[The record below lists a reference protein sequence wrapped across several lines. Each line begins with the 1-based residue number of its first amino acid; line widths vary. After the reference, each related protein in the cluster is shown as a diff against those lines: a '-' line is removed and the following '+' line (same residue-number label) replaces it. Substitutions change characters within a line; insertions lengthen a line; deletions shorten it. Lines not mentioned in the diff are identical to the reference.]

1 MVSIAEGLRM
11 MQGGVDRTGYA
22 DMAEGLGN
30 PGLDLIAARRAEAA
44 QAEAL
49 KEYERKQAES
59 DEEFSSEIDRLLEGT
74 QPQENSGFSFG
85 GAFNDYFTNPILS
98 GIDQI
103 NDTGKLTGSKISE
116 GFDNVMDFMKFNP
129 STAVQAQIA
138 DAMMPYYEQ
147 EFDDLVGQGADP
159 MGTALYLSKSATI
172 PGLDL
177 EMGMANGGPVSKT
190 MQDSVDNMKAEVL
203 ARKAEEFRSLME
215 QPLDKPS
222 LDQYTEDSMLM
233 LSERPDSVF
242 LDPPVGIDGNTIQE
256 APPIGI
262 SGTMTD
268 DELTAGYG
276 MPVGTGGVSG
286 QLTVPFEND
295 PMLQLMLEQQLAD
308 DLSLNADVSLM
319 EDMDPFFSLK
329 IKN

>member
-1 MVSIAEGLRM
+1 MVSIGEGLRM

-22 DMAEGLGN
+22 DMAESLGN
-30 PGLDLIAARRAEAA
+30 PGLDLIAARRAAA
-44 QAEAL
+44 SEAEAL

-59 DEEFSSEIDRLLEGT
+59 DEKFRSEIDKLLEGV
-74 QPQENSGFSFG
+74 QQSSDDPIDGSKQKIDLVPG
-85 GAFNDYFTNPILS
+85 GAFDKAL
-98 GIDQI
+98 
-103 NDTGKLTGSKISE
+103 TGGLTGSFF
-116 GFDNVMDFMKFNP
+116 GLP
-129 STAVQAQIA
+129 GAVIGTGVGLASQGYE
-138 DAMMPYYEQ
+138 DMMSRIVG
-147 EFDDLVGQGADP
+147 EFDEGGSFEGGLSYGEDADYIDNLNKIFQMGAMQG
-159 MGTALYLSKSATI
+159 
-172 PGLDL
+172 GLP
-177 EMGMANGGPVSKT
+177 MANGGPVYESLEDYIAD
-190 MQDSVDNMKAEVL
+190 QKAEEL
-203 ARKAEEFRSLME
+203 ARKSEEFRSQME

-262 SGTMTD
+262 SGTITD

-276 MPVGTGGVSG
+276 MPVGTGGISG

-295 PMLQLMLEQQLAD
+295 PMLQLMLEQRLAD

-319 EDMDPFFSLK
+319 EDMDPFFNLK
-329 IKN
+329 MTKDF